1 MRDFSSMQ
9 EGYFMNRTAGK
20 PEFMD
25 DESIALAAAEFA
37 AKDAEK
43 KARRNAEELS
53 KQAVAGKGGEEGK
66 RKPYLKLTKGR
77 LGTKIRKKDD
87 DGDANAKQNFAQ
99 HDIKGMEEIHWKVV
113 YLERELEDIKKA
125 LESPN
130 IYDLLYDAFELYTDQ
145 RKRTQIEL
153 IREIVFELKRDY
165 NKEFDAL
172 EAFKQ
177 EQIYA
182 IKEKNEQIKEL
193 QENLKHPLDITLPN
207 EHELEKP
214 KLIFEVADDE
224 IKVEKYLTK
233 EEKAR
238 LAEIEAKRLAREA
251 LLKGDNV
258 GQRGLKAMM
267 GGELVFKK
275 DKNLLEMELVR
286 EDWMSKPDE
295 EMTEDEKQRYRDFLQ
310 KEKEFKEKQRKAWE
324 FTLKNV
330 KNEIQEIEIKF
341 EERILQIY
349 KKRLFYEHRIYEQEL
364 YIIRLII
371 MMHEV

>member
-1 MRDFSSMQ
+1 M
-9 EGYFMNRTAGK
+9 
-20 PEFMD
+20 
-25 DESIALAAAEFA
+25 
-37 AKDAEK
+37 
-43 KARRNAEELS
+43 
-53 KQAVAGKGGEEGK
+53 
-66 RKPYLKLTKGR
+66 
-77 LGTKIRKKDD
+77 
-87 DGDANAKQNFAQ
+87 
-99 HDIKGMEEIHWKVV
+99 
-113 YLERELEDIKKA
+113 
-125 LESPN
+125 
-130 IYDLLYDAFELYTDQ
+130 
-145 RKRTQIEL
+145 
-153 IREIVFELKRDY
+153 
-165 NKEFDAL
+165 
-172 EAFKQ
+172 
-177 EQIYA
+177 
-182 IKEKNEQIKEL
+182 
-193 QENLKHPLDITLPN
+193 
-207 EHELEKP
+207 
-214 KLIFEVADDE
+214 IFEVADDE

-341 EERILQIY
+341 EERILQVY
-349 KKRLFYEHRIYEQEL
+349 KKRLFFEHRIYEQEL

-371 MMHEV
+371 MMHEVSETRANSNKYTDELEKVK